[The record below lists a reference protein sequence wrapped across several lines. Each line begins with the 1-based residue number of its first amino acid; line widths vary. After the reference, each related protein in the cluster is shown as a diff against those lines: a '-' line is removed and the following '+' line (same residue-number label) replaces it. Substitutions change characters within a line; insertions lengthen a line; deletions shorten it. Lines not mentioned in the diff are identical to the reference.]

1 MMNGGSFVMGERIK
15 NMAIFLGVIVVIG
28 AIILGIVYGR
38 DFESYKT
45 PFSFG
50 KFLGIALGVSAGGLI
65 ECWLLYA
72 FGDAVSNAQT
82 AVEKIYELEKRIADM
97 QDSMK
102 AMPGGQGGRSIGSA
116 APASAA
122 PVWYRSTAET
132 GGWTC
137 KRCGHRNRAT
147 DMTCTDCG
155 ASK

>member
-1 MMNGGSFVMGERIK
+1 MGERIK

-82 AVEKIYELEKRIADM
+82 AVEKIYKLEKRIADM

-102 AMPGGQGGRSIGSA
+102 AMPG
-116 APASAA
+116 
-122 PVWYRSTAET
+122 YRSTAET

-137 KRCGHRNRAT
+137 KRCGHRNRAM